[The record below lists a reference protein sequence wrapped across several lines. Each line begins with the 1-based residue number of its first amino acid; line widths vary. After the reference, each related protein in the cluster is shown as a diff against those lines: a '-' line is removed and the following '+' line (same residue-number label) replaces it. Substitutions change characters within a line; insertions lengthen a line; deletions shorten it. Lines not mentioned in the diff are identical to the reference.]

1 MALNIIRSDKDN
13 KIEIIIKP
21 SMFLFLFKGGNRINI
36 SFYIVC
42 SITYNIF
49 ILKKQINFIPGV
61 YLFCFY
67 FESIIVFL

>member
-1 MALNIIRSDKDN
+1 KDN
-13 KIEIIIKP
+13 KIKIIIKP

-36 SFYIVC
+36 SFYIVY

-61 YLFCFY
+61 YLFCF
-67 FESIIVFL
+67 FLSRLLFFCN